1 MDFGSLGPLE
11 SYMIEYLISGD
22 FLSFFLGME
31 VVNVR
36 NNKLVWDLFHN
47 DCFLVMLQVVVS
59 RHWFAFSVWALWVFL
74 TPSKLSFMLY
84 FEKKF
89 IIFFWFRRLFGQSLW
104 LSSNLCSDHFD
115 VLWEEKLANH
125 LHIHCFMVHCEV
137 LSKVFF
143 KLQDFLSTL
152 F

>member
-47 DCFLVMLQVVVS
+47 NCFLVMLQVVVS
-59 RHWFAFSVWALWVFL
+59 RHWFAFFVWALWVLL

-84 FEKKF
+84 FEKNY
-89 IIFFWFRRLFGQSLW
+89 FFLVQEAFWAKLVTIKQLMQRSLW
-104 LSSNLCSDHFD
+104 CVVRGEISKSLAYSLFHGP
-115 VLWEEKLANH
+115 LWG
-125 LHIHCFMVHCEV
+125 FV
-137 LSKVFF
+137 
-143 KLQDFLSTL
+143 
-152 F
+152 

>member
-59 RHWFAFSVWALWVFL
+59 RHWFAFFVWALWVFL

-89 IIFFWFRRLFGQSLW
+89 IIFFGSGGFLGKACDYQATYAAIIVMCCERR
-104 LSSNLCSDHFD
+104 N
-115 VLWEEKLANH
+115 
-125 LHIHCFMVHCEV
+125 
-137 LSKVFF
+137 
-143 KLQDFLSTL
+143 
-152 F
+152 